1 MKKTLLLAVVA
12 LFLGTQTSFAVVN
25 LANVP
30 VSTFSSN
37 ADVKALPADVASM
50 NLEKFMSLTPAKYKE
65 MTGEKLGW
73 KKSLQLKA
81 AQKAVKKHMAGGN
94 SDIPK
99 GVYIL
104 GAILGFSWI
113 LMGVMDDFQGKNWW
127 VNLLLWCLCGLPGL
141 IHAFIKM
148 KDYYK

>member
-1 MKKTLLLAVVA
+1 MKKTLLLALVT
-12 LFLGTQTSFAVVN
+12 LFLGAKSSFAVVN
-25 LANVP
+25 MSHVQ
-30 VSTFSSN
+30 VSTFGQN
-37 ADVKALPADVASM
+37 TDVKALPSDLAAMQLDQ
-50 NLEKFMSLTPAKYKE
+50 FMSLTPAKYKE

-73 KKSLQLKA
+73 KNSLALKA
-81 AQKAVKKHMAGGN
+81 AQKSIKKELAGG
-94 SDIPK
+94 SGDIPK

-113 LMGVMDDFQGKNWW
+113 LMGIMDDFKGNNWW
-127 VNLLLWCLCGLPGL
+127 INLLLWCLCGLPGL